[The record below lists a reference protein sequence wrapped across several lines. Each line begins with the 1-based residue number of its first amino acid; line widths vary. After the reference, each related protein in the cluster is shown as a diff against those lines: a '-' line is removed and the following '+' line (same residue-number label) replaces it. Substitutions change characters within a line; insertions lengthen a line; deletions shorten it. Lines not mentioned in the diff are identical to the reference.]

1 GGADPPEPK
10 SQLSDPQAQKPP
22 APAQKP
28 VTITAVGNKIIINTE
43 DQETLQFATEIV
55 RLLTRSEGDGDFEVI
70 PLQNANATDAARII
84 DEAFNG
90 RQQRAP
96 QQNPFGP
103 GGGRGG
109 FPGGGGFNPL
119 AMMMQAAGAGAA
131 SGTDSKV
138 RVVADPGSNS
148 LLVKASPLDLLTLK
162 RLLKDAIDAPD
173 ES

>member
-28 VTITAVGNKIIINTE
+28 VTITAVGNKLIINT
-43 DQETLQFATEIV
+43 DDPETMQFATEIV
-55 RLLTRSEGDGDFEVI
+55 RLLTRTEGDGDFEVI

-90 RQQRAP
+90 RRQQGP

-109 FPGGGGFNPL
+109 PGGFNPF
-119 AMMMQAAGAGAA
+119 AAIMQAAQAN
-131 SGTDSKV
+131 T
-138 RVVADPGSNS
+138 GSS
-148 LLVKASPLDLLTLK
+148 T
-162 RLLKDAIDAPD
+162 
-173 ES
+173 